1 MHAIAASDV
10 TKATIFM
17 QLKLIK
23 KRKAQRRVSIGYTIS
38 VDSKV
43 LLMVSCQ
50 NGQTL
55 FKIGRI
61 SLSLVPYLASG
72 SVIVNVDPTPRALSN

>member
-1 MHAIAASDV
+1 MHVIAASEV
-10 TKATIFM
+10 TKATVFM
-17 QLKLIK
+17 KLKLIK
-23 KRKAQRRVSIGYTIS
+23 KRKAQSRVSVSYTIS

-50 NGQTL
+50 NEQTL
-55 FKIGRI
+55 YKIGRI

-72 SVIVNVDPTPRALSN
+72 SVIVNVDPTPRALSS

>member
-1 MHAIAASDV
+1 MHAIAASEV
-10 TKATIFM
+10 TKVTIFM
-17 QLKLIK
+17 KLKIIK
-23 KRKAQRRVSIGYTIS
+23 KRKDQSQVSVGYTIS

-55 FKIGRI
+55 SKLGRI

>member
-1 MHAIAASDV
+1 MHAIAASEV
-10 TKATIFM
+10 TKVTIFM
-17 QLKLIK
+17 KLKIIK
-23 KRKAQRRVSIGYTIS
+23 KRKDQSQVSVGYTIS

-55 FKIGRI
+55 SKRI

>member
-1 MHAIAASDV
+1 MHAIAASEV
-10 TKATIFM
+10 TKATVFM
-17 QLKLIK
+17 KLKLIK
-23 KRKAQRRVSIGYTIS
+23 KPKARSRVSVDYKIS
-38 VDSKV
+38 LDSKV

-55 FKIGRI
+55 PKIGRI

>member
-1 MHAIAASDV
+1 MHAIPANEV

-17 QLKLIK
+17 KLKIIK
-23 KRKAQRRVSIGYTIS
+23 KRKDQSRVSVGYTIS

-55 FKIGRI
+55 SKLGRI